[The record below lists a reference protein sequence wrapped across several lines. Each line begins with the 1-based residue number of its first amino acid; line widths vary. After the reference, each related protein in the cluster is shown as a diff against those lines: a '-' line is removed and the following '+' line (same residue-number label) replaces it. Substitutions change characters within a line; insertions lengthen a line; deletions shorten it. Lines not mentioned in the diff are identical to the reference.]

1 MKITKTTL
9 RRIIKEELQRVLRE
23 DMDDDPRNFG
33 PIDMDRDPE
42 FRYRG
47 SSAEQMGKLLEPF
60 AEELCPNRER
70 IAEMYE
76 NRESDDDWQSDMAEV
91 LSEFGVEYQ
100 IADRVAGMCDGE
112 GCLDEALDYVCD
124 STSRTYTRQPTETPA
139 APVWRQGD

>member
-47 SSAEQMGKLLEPF
+47 SSAEQMGKLLKSYAQIEN
-60 AEELCPNRER
+60 ELLKCMK
-70 IAEMYE
+70 IAKVMMIG
-76 NRESDDDWQSDMAEV
+76 RATWQKFLASLVSSIRLQIESQECVMEKA
-91 LSEFGVEYQ
+91 
-100 IADRVAGMCDGE
+100 
-112 GCLDEALDYVCD
+112 ALMKL
-124 STSRTYTRQPTETPA
+124 
-139 APVWRQGD
+139 